1 MPRIIPIRELKNTNN
16 IAEICRSTNEPVF
29 VTKNGYGE
37 LVVMSMETY
46 EEQFRRLEF
55 YQELAISEKQ
65 FDERK
70 IKEAREALSELRA
83 KYAL

>member
-1 MPRIIPIRELKNTNN
+1 MPRIIPIRELKNTNS
-16 IAEICRSTNEPVF
+16 ISELCRSTNEPVF

-46 EEQFRRLEF
+46 EEQLRRLEF

-65 FDERK
+65 FDEGR
-70 IKEAREALSELRA
+70 IKDARAALYELRE

>member
-46 EEQFRRLEF
+46 EEQLRRLEL

-65 FDERK
+65 FDEGK
-70 IKEAREALSELRA
+70 IKEARAALSELRA

>member
-16 IAEICRSTNEPVF
+16 ISELCHSTNEPIF

-46 EEQFRRLEF
+46 EEQLRRLEL
-55 YQELAISEKQ
+55 YQELAISENQ
-65 FDERK
+65 FAEGKAKD
-70 IKEAREALSELRA
+70 ARTALSDVRA
-83 KYAL
+83 KYGL